1 MVIKMTKQEIQ
12 PLLGKFVQAVFTLKS
27 KKFNVIT
34 YFDLYGHVIRVEDK
48 NILFKDNYNHEYL
61 VPNVRVKSLV
71 SSGRRR
77 KEAEYIRQLEKDS
90 KKQLVIMDK
99 AKKKLES
106 IDEQLTVV
114 NYDKL

>member
-1 MVIKMTKQEIQ
+1 MAISLKMTKQEIQ

-48 NILFKDNYNHEYL
+48 FILFKDNYNHEFL
-61 VPNVRVKSLV
+61 VQNSKVKSIV
-71 SSGRRR
+71 SVGRRR
-77 KEAEYIRQLEKDS
+77 KEAEYIKSIEKDKPKLKS
-90 KKQLVIMDK
+90 KL
-99 AKKKLES
+99 AS
-106 IDEQLTVV
+106 IDEKLITV